1 MGKGNYYFN
10 ANVGY
15 ILLEEF
21 DEKFVSVLCIANNK
35 KYSFLDKDIL
45 NDFEEKLFVSKNMVD
60 FYTKEHKFENDSLDL
75 FFSKFSRIIEE
86 NVNKKEENEDSNNDK
101 NLSSENVVE
110 TEVVDEK
117 IVEEKKEKD
126 DPFSKESIKKFVDDT
141 VKDVKDSLKET
152 GKFIKDLFDKL

>member
-60 FYTKEHKFENDSLDL
+60 FYTKEHKHDDDSLDL
-75 FFSKFSRIIEE
+75 YFSKFSRIIEE
-86 NVNKKEENEDSNNDK
+86 NVNKKEVTLTEKVTLAGRYCESGDILIK
-101 NLSSENVVE
+101 N
-110 TEVVDEK
+110 
-117 IVEEKKEKD
+117 IQ
-126 DPFSKESIKKFVDDT
+126 I
-141 VKDVKDSLKET
+141 
-152 GKFIKDLFDKL
+152 

>member
-60 FYTKEHKFENDSLDL
+60 FYTKEHKFENDSLDI
-75 FFSKFSRIIEE
+75 FFSKFSTIIEE
-86 NVNKKEENEDSNNDK
+86 NVNKKEKNEDSNNDK
-101 NLSSENVVE
+101 NLS
-110 TEVVDEK
+110 
-117 IVEEKKEKD
+117 
-126 DPFSKESIKKFVDDT
+126 
-141 VKDVKDSLKET
+141 
-152 GKFIKDLFDKL
+152 

>member
-60 FYTKEHKFENDSLDL
+60 FYTKEHKFENDSINIY
-75 FFSKFSRIIEE
+75 FSKFSRIIEE

-110 TEVVDEK
+110 AEVVDEK

-141 VKDVKDSLKET
+141 VKDVKDILKET
-152 GKFIKDLFDKL
+152 VKFIKDLFDKL